1 MIQGNLDLMR
11 ELLGPSAASVREE
24 LALIDSQIER
34 MRLIVTQ
41 LLQFA
46 RPNEYAGYVEKLE
59 PQRVLDDCLVLVA
72 HLLARQHIRIVRED
86 RATAPVAINR
96 QELQQVLVNLL
107 VNAIQAMPEGGT
119 LTLATADWPEGP
131 GAVTSVADTGEGLPP
146 DMLTRLFQPFVTRK
160 PDGTGLGLWIS
171 RSLVE
176 RYGGELR
183 AANVPGPSAELSGGA
198 EFSVWLRSE
207 LKDE

>member
-1 MIQGNLDLMR
+1 MTGVQTC
-11 ELLGPSAASVREE
+11 
-24 LALIDSQIER
+24 ALPI
-34 MRLIVTQ
+34 
-41 LLQFA
+41 
-46 RPNEYAGYVEKLE
+46 
-59 PQRVLDDCLVLVA
+59 C
-72 HLLARQHIRIVRED
+72 QHIRIERD
-86 RATAPVAINR
+86 DQATALAAINR

-107 VNAIQAMPEGGT
+107 VNAVQAMPDGGV
-119 LTLATADWPEGP
+119 LTLRTHDWPQGP
-131 GAVTSVADTGEGLPP
+131 GVVISVADTGEGLPP

-183 AANVPGPSAELSGGA
+183 AANVPGPGPGLHGGA

-207 LKDE
+207 LPED